1 MVKVKIKKQGEEA
14 MPGLNSAHMCLSAVA
29 AVFSHAVRHEGTA
42 KNCGDV
48 QQVAEVNQTSSDLTY
63 QRTEERKQKK
73 LSNTD
78 ISLATGFHQSQGR
91 ITITGT
97 NLLRSLS
104 LCLSCFSE
112 KKKKV
117 LRYELHWAN
126 ESGFIESFTDLF
138 TQLQLLSVGLSL
150 SKSGKTNVF

>member
-1 MVKVKIKKQGEEA
+1 MIKVKIKKQGEEA

-29 AVFSHAVRHEGTA
+29 AVFSHAVRHAGTA

-63 QRTEERKQKK
+63 QRRGSKK

-97 NLLRSLS
+97 NLLCSLS
-104 LCLSCFSE
+104 LSASLVFL
-112 KKKKV
+112 KKKV
-117 LRYELHWAN
+117 LRYELH
-126 ESGFIESFTDLF
+126 
-138 TQLQLLSVGLSL
+138 
-150 SKSGKTNVF
+150 

>member
-112 KKKKV
+112 KKKV
-117 LRYELHWAN
+117 LRYELH
-126 ESGFIESFTDLF
+126 
-138 TQLQLLSVGLSL
+138 
-150 SKSGKTNVF
+150 